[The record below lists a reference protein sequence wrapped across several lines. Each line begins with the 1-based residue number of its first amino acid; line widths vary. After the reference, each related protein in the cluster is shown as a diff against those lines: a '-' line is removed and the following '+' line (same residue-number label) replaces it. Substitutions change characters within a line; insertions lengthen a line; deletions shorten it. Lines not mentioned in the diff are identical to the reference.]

1 MAWSQIF
8 EKSFGGGMYSWSN
21 VNCTQCNVRRKC
33 YPLALKLRVCL
44 VWFERLSVKLTL
56 SFIQLTQCISV
67 RFFPILAIIFAR
79 THVYEA
85 VLSVFQ
91 NYSPVCFDK
100 LLLDLFSQ
108 ELNSLEPHENF
119 RLWLTAESH
128 PKFPTILLQS
138 SLKVTYEVSL
148 IFFQLKKKVVSWT
161 DVIAKWSNTKYWKDT
176 EQYSYHNTKTNYDNH
191 YRDTKKH

>member
-1 MAWSQIF
+1 M
-8 EKSFGGGMYSWSN
+8 
-21 VNCTQCNVRRKC
+21 
-33 YPLALKLRVCL
+33 
-44 VWFERLSVKLTL
+44 
-56 SFIQLTQCISV
+56 SV
-67 RFFPILAIIFAR
+67 RFFPIPAIIFAR

-148 IFFQLKKKVVSWT
+148 IFFQLKKK
-161 DVIAKWSNTKYWKDT
+161 
-176 EQYSYHNTKTNYDNH
+176 
-191 YRDTKKH
+191 

>member
-8 EKSFGGGMYSWSN
+8 EKSFGCGMYSWSN

-33 YPLALKLRVCL
+33 CPLALKLRVCL
-44 VWFERLSVKLTL
+44 VWFWEVIRYTDVEFYSTDPVHK
-56 SFIQLTQCISV
+56 C
-67 RFFPILAIIFAR
+67 P
-79 THVYEA
+79 
-85 VLSVFQ
+85 VLSHTC
-91 NYSPVCFDK
+91 NYLCKNSCLWGCPFSVSKLFVCFDT

-148 IFFQLKKKVVSWT
+148 IFFQLKKK
-161 DVIAKWSNTKYWKDT
+161 
-176 EQYSYHNTKTNYDNH
+176 
-191 YRDTKKH
+191 